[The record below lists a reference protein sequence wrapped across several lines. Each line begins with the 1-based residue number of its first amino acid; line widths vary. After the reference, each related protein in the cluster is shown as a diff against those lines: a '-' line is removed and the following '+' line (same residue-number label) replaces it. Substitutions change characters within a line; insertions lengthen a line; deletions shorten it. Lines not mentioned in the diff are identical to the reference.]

1 MTNEPIIKIE
11 HLIKKYGDF
20 EAVKDISF
28 EVQKGEIFAF
38 LWPNGAGKS
47 TTINILTTML
57 DKTSWEVTID
67 GFPLEKQDEVRKTFG
82 IVFQDCALDD
92 ELTAWENMY
101 FHAMLYHLPMKTL
114 KKEIKSLMEFVELR
128 EFKDRMIK
136 QFSWGMKRL
145 LHHPKILFLDE
156 PTVGLDP
163 QSRNH
168 IREHLKKINQEQG
181 LTIFITTHY
190 MDEVEKIADRVAII
204 DQGKIQAI
212 GTVEELKKQTGKETM
227 DEVFLAITGNA
238 LREELVSETDGKRA
252 RLQAK
257 RRG

>member
-1 MTNEPIIKIE
+1 
-11 HLIKKYGDF
+11 
-20 EAVKDISF
+20 
-28 EVQKGEIFAF
+28 
-38 LWPNGAGKS
+38 
-47 TTINILTTML
+47 
-57 DKTSWEVTID
+57 
-67 GFPLEKQDEVRKTFG
+67 
-82 IVFQDCALDD
+82 
-92 ELTAWENMY
+92 
-101 FHAMLYHLPMKTL
+101 
-114 KKEIKSLMEFVELR
+114 
-128 EFKDRMIK
+128 
-136 QFSWGMKRL
+136 MKRRLEIAKGL

-212 GTVEELKKQTGKETM
+212 GTVEDLKKQTGKDTM
-227 DEVFLAITGNA
+227 DEVFLAITGNS
-238 LREELVSETDGKRA
+238 LREELISEIDGKRA